1 MHAMA
6 CTYADMCTPIL
17 KEIDAFMAE
26 TGIGGF
32 RFGMLAIRNGR
43 LVERLRSGGRIWPE
57 TEERIRKFM
66 VSEKERRALRASERA
81 RQSHSKING
90 TVPLEA
96 AR

>member
-1 MHAMA
+1 MR
-6 CTYADMCTPIL
+6 TPIL
-17 KEIDAFMAE
+17 VEIDAFMAE

-57 TEERIRKFM
+57 TEERIREFM
-66 VSEKERRALRASERA
+66 VAERVRRALPASERGQ
-81 RQSHSKING
+81 QSRGRING
-90 TVPLEA
+90 AVPLGA